1 MNHSNNIE
9 LLVRFLAQGNQ
20 TLACE
25 VMPEL
30 KELLIDDL
38 ETGWQVNTHNTLRLA
53 FELDKASEE
62 PPLPSQM
69 ETHQLLLESGA
80 NPALV
85 NQIFACKGVK
95 A

>member
-1 MNHSNNIE
+1 MTQIE
-9 LLVRFLAQGNQ
+9 KIVLSLAQGNQ
-20 TLACE
+20 SLARE
-25 VMPEL
+25 VLAEI
-30 KELLIDDL
+30 KELLVDDL
-38 ETGWQVNTHNTLRLA
+38 KTGWQVNTHNTLRLA